1 MRAIRRIVAENY
13 RMKHIKLNE
22 LQDLNIL
29 IGPNNC
35 GKSSVLEIVGLLN
48 SISIIDIAPRCPT
61 CREMIS
67 KYGSSTHTHSLTC
80 NFSSGAKYLRKGKI
94 RISFELAKED
104 LKRDLPENLETVEK
118 TFAANPDH
126 IEPIINLAE
135 VSDNR
140 LQSDHIFPYNLEA
153 IKEKLTKTLS
163 CPEERLITYKNMDLT
178 QYIREQKIRANVM
191 QEWAELTREICDPK
205 IETYNTTSLDFV
217 RKIAEEDFE
226 TAIKEQ
232 GSGVRSLI
240 CLLADILAQRQAKI
254 ILVDEPELGLN
265 PSGKQAL
272 LRFLIKQSET
282 KQVFITTH
290 DPTFVNPVLWQ
301 RERVALYL
309 FSPVVETFIKIDLGQ
324 SKQDPSTFGGF
335 LPHTTSLKKTHLY
348 VEGSLD
354 VYNYQIFLRK
364 FLMNWYSD
372 DWFKKMNN
380 VGIFHLGGD
389 CWSHFLYTIP
399 QTPYHTVVILDGDK
413 KPDVEAVIQ
422 KVNSSIRL
430 PNQPDKFK
438 FCTNTNQLKH
448 RGRQPAGVD
457 VQQVLVYCLQ
467 KEEIEDYLD
476 PKPKNK
482 ADGPIVA
489 EKMPVVPE
497 EIEHI
502 FRSLP
507 LDSQ

>member
-1 MRAIRRIVAENY
+1 MTCPICKTVNPVFRGVRCDFNGRAR
-13 RMKHIKLNE
+13 
-22 LQDLNIL
+22 
-29 IGPNNC
+29 
-35 GKSSVLEIVGLLN
+35 
-48 SISIIDIAPRCPT
+48 
-61 CREMIS
+61 
-67 KYGSSTHTHSLTC
+67 
-80 NFSSGAKYLRKGKI
+80 YLGKGKI
-94 RISFELAKED
+94 KVRFEFSKEETERVSSKERIEKAKE
-104 LKRDLPENLETVEK
+104 LFANAPE
-118 TFAANPDH
+118 H
-126 IEPIINLAE
+126 CEPIISLTE
-135 VSDNR
+135 SPSGFLISEHV
-140 LQSDHIFPYNLEA
+140 FPYDLPP
-153 IKEKLTKTLS
+153 IQEKLIKLLS
-163 CPEERLITYKNMDLT
+163 CPEERLITYKYADLT
-178 QYIREQKIRANVM
+178 QYIRDQKIRANVM
-191 QEWAELTREICDPK
+191 QTWAELTREICDPK
-205 IETYNTTSLDFV
+205 IDTYNTTSLDFV
-217 RKIAEEDFE
+217 RKIADEDFE
-226 TAIKEQ
+226 TAIREQ

-240 CLLADILAQRQAKI
+240 CLLADILAQRQARI

-265 PSGKQAL
+265 PSGKQAF

-324 SKQDPSTFGGF
+324 SKQDPNTFGGF

-364 FLMNWYSD
+364 FLINWYPD
-372 DWFKKMNN
+372 DWFKKLNN

-413 KPDVEAVIQ
+413 KPDVETAIQ
-422 KVNSSIRL
+422 KVNSSTRL
-430 PNQPDKFK
+430 PNQPDKLK

-448 RGRQPAGVD
+448 RGRPKTGVD

-467 KEEIEDYLD
+467 REEIEDYLD
-476 PKPKNK
+476 PRPKNK
-482 ADGPIVA
+482 SDGPLIA
-489 EKMPVVPE
+489 EKMSVVPD

-507 LDSQ
+507 LD